1 MSADVISFGGHRP
14 PLQSHNSV
22 CNLCAFETSPSA
34 AENPLSFSDRV
45 SSNRKNSSG
54 EWQKKLHTFVR
65 RKRLPSFSRLPTTRQ
80 TAPRRDHFA
89 ELARVKAAKFSRPS
103 VAN

>member
-14 PLQSHNSV
+14 PLQSHNSI
-22 CNLCAFETSPSA
+22 CNRFASETSPSV
-34 AENPLSFSDRV
+34 AESPLLFSDRV

-54 EWQKKLHTFVR
+54 EWQKKLRTFVR
-65 RKRLPSFSRLPTTRQ
+65 WKRLPSFSRLPTTRP

-89 ELARVKAAKFSRPS
+89 GLASAKAVKFSH
-103 VAN
+103 